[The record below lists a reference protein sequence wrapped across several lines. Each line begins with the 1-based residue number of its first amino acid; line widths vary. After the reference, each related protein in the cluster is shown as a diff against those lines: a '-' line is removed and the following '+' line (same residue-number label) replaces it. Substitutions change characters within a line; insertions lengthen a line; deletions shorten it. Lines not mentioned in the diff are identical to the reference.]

1 MQITGSSILALDVGE
16 RRIGIAIANIIA
28 RLPRPLMT
36 LQNTETVWDDLG
48 AIVAEE
54 SVGVLV
60 VGLPRGLDGQETA
73 QTEYC
78 RTFGKAVAEKLQT
91 PVYYQDE
98 ALTSVAAEAQLKNS
112 KTKIEKGTIDAYAA
126 AIILEDFLSEHPEVR
141 ND

>member
-16 RRIGIAIANIIA
+16 RRIGIAIANKIA

-36 LQNTETVWDDLG
+36 LQNTETVWEDLQ
-48 AIVAEE
+48 AIAVEE
-54 SVGVLV
+54 SVGALV
-60 VGLPRGLDGQETA
+60 VGLPRGLEGQETR

-78 RTFGKAVAEKLQT
+78 RLFGETVAEKLQL

-98 ALTSVAAEAQLKNS
+98 ALTSVAAETQLKNA

-126 AIILEDFLSEHPEVR
+126 TIILDDFLSDHPEVK